1 MRVMADGR
9 VKLEVDEVRVG
20 DFFVK
25 RERLHLKITDLNG
38 VFTFRADARS
48 AAGAWLN
55 KMWERALMN
64 DASAKATLH
73 TYAATMWSFH
83 SVVPDDQYMMG
94 ALKVTQE
101 AIDRHPEWYGKR
113 KKEGE

>member
-1 MRVMADGR
+1 MADGR

-38 VFTFRADARS
+38 VFSFRADARS

-64 DASAKATLH
+64 DASAKSFPLKASRAGGGDAVR
-73 TYAATMWSFH
+73 YAPA
-83 SVVPDDQYMMG
+83 
-94 ALKVTQE
+94 
-101 AIDRHPEWYGKR
+101 
-113 KKEGE
+113 